1 MEIKYVSIN
10 KILLWH
16 GFIGTV
22 LSIICIIISS
32 IVPCN
37 KRNIEN
43 YNKNFYYSKYLCK
56 IKINDTDSYITND
69 YLDNIVDYFDD
80 WKTKDEILII
90 ILGSLTF
97 FLFRF
102 FSLLVI
108 KNLSPIHIFISI
120 PVTFFFQ
127 KLMAASNTLYVK
139 REIFNDKDSVKIAKL
154 ALDVIG
160 DFFAIIGFLIYLEIF
175 VLKCCNLD
183 HNIKENIMDRAQ
195 ERSLLDECIIT
206 D

>member
-1 MEIKYVSIN
+1 M
-10 KILLWH
+10 
-16 GFIGTV
+16 
-22 LSIICIIISS
+22 
-32 IVPCN
+32 
-37 KRNIEN
+37 
-43 YNKNFYYSKYLCK
+43 
-56 IKINDTDSYITND
+56 
-69 YLDNIVDYFDD
+69 
-80 WKTKDEILII
+80 
-90 ILGSLTF
+90 
-97 FLFRF
+97 
-102 FSLLVI
+102 VI

-139 REIFNDKDSVKIAKL
+139 REIFNDNNSVKIAKL

-160 DFFAIIGFLIYLEIF
+160 DFFAIIGFLRYLEII